1 MHSSIQSFVLMGID
15 DGPCEVEV
23 DIEEVGLP
31 KITVVGLPDAAVKES
46 VERVRS
52 AISNTGYRFPEE
64 RVLINLAPADIRK
77 EGPMYDLAIAIGV
90 LLANGTIFPP
100 HRDAH
105 FDYRDFLI
113 AGEVALD
120 GRLRPIRGAISM
132 ALHAKKRGM
141 RGIILPK
148 ENAREAAAVEG
159 VEVYGLTTLASVV
172 SMLNYDGSVAGDDDG
187 DEGHLIENMFAPEP
201 SLDFDELA
209 TRANA
214 SVDLSEIKGQEG
226 AKRALLI
233 AVSGGHNL
241 LMIGPPGTGK
251 TMLAKAIPGLLPPLT
266 RDEALEVTKIYSSCG
281 LTNREEGLKVTR
293 PVRTP
298 HHTASGPA
306 IIGGGT
312 VPKAGEVSLAHRGVL
327 FLDEMPEF
335 GRAVLETLR
344 QPMED
349 GIVTISRAHSTLRFP
364 AQFMLVAA
372 VNPTQRGQMPTDEY
386 GRKVME
392 KYLSRISGPLVDR
405 IDIHVEVPSV
415 PYARLRARADGKSS
429 ADLREVVLQAREKQR
444 ERQGEGIL
452 NCDLSGK
459 KLEKFAAL
467 DEAGEMLLGQAVR
480 ELGLSARAYDK
491 IRRVARTIADLEGE
505 EGVQAHH
512 IAEAVQYRLLDRIL

>member
-23 DIEEVGLP
+23 DIEETGLP
-31 KITVVGLPDAAVKES
+31 KMTVVGLPDAAVKES

-52 AISNTGYRFPEE
+52 AVANTGYRFPEE

-90 LLANGTIFPP
+90 LLANGTIAPP
-100 HRDAH
+100 RHDSF

-148 ENAREAAAVEG
+148 ENAREAGAVEG

-172 SMLNYDGSVAGDDDG
+172 SMLNFDGSIEGDDG
-187 DEGHLIENMFAPEP
+187 DEGHLIENMFSPEP
-201 SLDFDELA
+201 SLDFDELVA
-209 TRANA
+209 RSNA
-214 SVDLSEIKGQEG
+214 AVDLCEIKGQEG

-281 LTNREEGLKVTR
+281 LLNREHGLQITR

-312 VPKAGEVSLAHRGVL
+312 VPKAGE
-327 FLDEMPEF
+327 
-335 GRAVLETLR
+335 
-344 QPMED
+344 
-349 GIVTISRAHSTLRFP
+349 
-364 AQFMLVAA
+364 
-372 VNPTQRGQMPTDEY
+372 
-386 GRKVME
+386 
-392 KYLSRISGPLVDR
+392 PLC
-405 IDIHVEVPSV
+405 HK
-415 PYARLRARADGKSS
+415 GKP
-429 ADLREVVLQAREKQR
+429 
-444 ERQGEGIL
+444 
-452 NCDLSGK
+452 
-459 KLEKFAAL
+459 
-467 DEAGEMLLGQAVR
+467 
-480 ELGLSARAYDK
+480 
-491 IRRVARTIADLEGE
+491 
-505 EGVQAHH
+505 
-512 IAEAVQYRLLDRIL
+512 